1 MRRSSIALALASSLS
16 LTFACAQDEGD
27 IQAEPC
33 EMEGEQDECDGGV
46 YYCARDA
53 DTFDLEWSAC
63 VDPDEVECVPGD
75 SDACVLFS
83 GVPGWLE
90 VEGTTPLV
98 LVFDDAPVTYAAVPA
113 SAASFDIDTTGV
125 CGAPAWPTANTP
137 WLALDRDHS
146 GSIEAGH
153 ELFGSGSRLANGARA
168 PQGFAALAEL
178 DSDGDGRITGA
189 DASFADLT
197 LWGDHDA
204 DRRSSPWEL
213 TDIAAAGILS
223 IDLDYS
229 SDARRCDARGNCE
242 IERASF
248 EYRDRYGVVRSG
260 EVVDI
265 HVICEE

>member
-1 MRRSSIALALASSLS
+1 MRPSTIAPLLASSLS
-16 LTFACAQDEGD
+16 LTFACAVDESTVES
-27 IQAEPC
+27 EPC
-33 EMEGEQDECDGGV
+33 EMLGEIDECDGGV
-46 YYCARDA
+46 FYCGRNA
-53 DTFDLEWSAC
+53 DEWDLQWSAC
-63 VDPDEVECVPGD
+63 VDPEEVECVPGED
-75 SDACVLFS
+75 DECALYS
-83 GVPGWLE
+83 GVPGWFE
-90 VEGTTPLV
+90 GEGTTPLV
-98 LVFDDAPVTYAAVPA
+98 LVFDAAPVTYAAVPA

-137 WLALDRDHS
+137 WLAIDRDRS

-204 DRRSSPWEL
+204 DRRSTPWEL
-213 TDIAAAGILS
+213 TDIAAAGIISLE
-223 IDLDYS
+223 LDYS